1 MGTFTD
7 ALYSVVDQVMQ
18 DFQVDVGTKQLELKD
33 RAWKRGV
40 NDRDFT
46 LYLCDR

>member
-33 RAWKRGV
+33 KSLEKRSEW
-40 NDRDFT
+40 
-46 LYLCDR
+46 